1 MVIPVKCRWSQWL
14 VVGLLILL
22 LGFSVRAAG
31 AGIAFQEFS
40 IQPDSEQQKNTLL
53 TNVRLSYQLNEYLRE
68 GLLNGMTLEGEIR
81 FDLEWH
87 NAWWWNASK
96 SLDKV
101 KTELKYHSLSQH
113 YQLVR
118 LDTNEH
124 WNFPTL
130 VSALEKMG
138 TLKNYPLPA
147 LPANARHNDAAIF
160 VSAKLKPQSLE
171 LPLQVQSLFSDRYSL
186 ESEGVMW
193 PIP

>member
-1 MVIPVKCRWSQWL
+1 MVIPVKYRWSQWL

-40 IQPDSEQQKNTLL
+40 IQPDTEQPKVLL
-53 TNVRLSYQLNEYLRE
+53 LANVKLSYQLNEYLRE

-101 KTELKYHSLSQH
+101 KTELKYHSVSQH
-113 YQLVR
+113 YQLIR

-138 TLKNYPLPA
+138 TLKNYALPV
-147 LPANARHNDAAIF
+147 LPANAHHNDAAIF

-171 LPLQVQSLFSDRYSL
+171 LPLQVQSLFSDHYSL